1 MKFFGRKG
9 AGATPR
15 PPLARGWSV
24 GWGGVGQGDWPQGY
38 DAQMR
43 AAVLGN
49 PVAQRALRL
58 VSEAAGSAALMA
70 GAERPEDGAAALALV
85 QRRAAGQGLV
95 ETLASHLLLHGNGYV
110 QIGHGPDGRPASL
123 YALRPDRVTIEAD
136 AQGWPRAYRYRAG
149 ESAMSYASEDA
160 AGRTAIVHVKSLNP
174 ADDHYGLGCLGAAAG
189 AVAIH
194 NTATQWNKALLDN
207 AARPSGAL
215 VYDGGEG
222 AVLSTDQFDR
232 LKAELEAAFQGP
244 GNAGRPML
252 LEGGLSWQSMSLSPH
267 DMDFVAL
274 KAAAARDIAL
284 AFGVPP
290 VLVGL
295 PGDGTYSNYREA
307 NKALWRQTV
316 LPLADKILGGLAQG
330 LRGFMPGLSLSVDM
344 NALPALIEDRAMLWD
359 RVAAADFLSNDE
371 KRAMLGIGLG
381 IGSGIGETGQ

>member
-1 MKFFGRKG
+1 LKFFGRK
-9 AGATPR
+9 AGGQAPR
-15 PPLARGWSV
+15 PPLARAWLSAGWS
-24 GWGGVGQGDWPQGY
+24 GQGDWPHSY
-38 DAQMR
+38 EAQLR
-43 AAVLGN
+43 AAILAN
-49 PVAQRALRL
+49 PVAQRSLRL
-58 VSEAAGSAALMA
+58 VSEATGSAALIA
-70 GAERPEDGAAALALV
+70 SADKPDDAAAALALV
-85 QRRAAGQGLV
+85 QRRAAGQSLV
-95 ETLASHLLLHGNGYV
+95 ETLAANILLHGNGYV
-110 QIGHGPDGRPASL
+110 QIGHGPDGHPAGL

-149 ESAMSYASEDA
+149 ESVTSYASEDA
-160 AGRTAIVHVKSLNP
+160 AGRTAIIHLKSLNP

-194 NTATQWNKALLDN
+194 NAATQWNKALLDN

-215 VYDGGEG
+215 VYDSGEG
-222 AVLSTDQFDR
+222 AVLSPDQFDR
-232 LKAELEAAFQGP
+232 LKAELEAVYQGA

-252 LEGGLSWQSMSLSPH
+252 LEGGLSWQAMSLSPQ
-267 DMDFVAL
+267 DMDFVEL

-295 PGDGTYSNYREA
+295 PGDSTYANYREA

-359 RVAAADFLSNDE
+359 RVAAADFLTNDE
-371 KRAMLGIGLG
+371 KRAMLGIAEGL
-381 IGSGIGETGQ
+381 